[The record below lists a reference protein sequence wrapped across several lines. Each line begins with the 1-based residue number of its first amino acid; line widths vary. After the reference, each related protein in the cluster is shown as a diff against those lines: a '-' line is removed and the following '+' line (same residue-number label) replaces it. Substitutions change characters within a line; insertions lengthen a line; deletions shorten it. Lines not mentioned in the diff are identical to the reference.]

1 MQPQETLKE
10 RIEAFISSFERVGT
24 QPDRW
29 QNLWLIRALTSLQ
42 RGNYLDGEIEL
53 RRAEIASEFQS
64 PHDAQSSTRYSV
76 LTVEQHRANIE
87 RIKIQ
92 SRRCVGKAD
101 RL

>member
-42 RGNYLDGEIEL
+42 GGNYLDGEKEL
-53 RRAEIASEFQS
+53 RRAEIAAELRS
-64 PHDAQSSTRYSV
+64 PHDVQNSTRYRL
-76 LTVEQHRANIE
+76 LTVEQHRANFE

-92 SRRCVGKAD
+92 SRR
-101 RL
+101 